1 MTQVE
6 RGPTARGFSFARTRF
21 TLDDARTRGRALR
34 ETFPRR
40 ALARFAQPDRDPI
53 AILEQQNADRLTELV
68 PIRIGRMLESP
79 FSYYRGTAA
88 VMANDLALDAST
100 GLDVVVCG
108 DAHVSNFG
116 LFASP
121 ERRVVFDLNDS
132 TKLPTGHGSG
142 MSSDSSRAH

>member
-34 ETFPRR
+34 ATFPRR
-40 ALARFAQPDRDPI
+40 
-53 AILEQQNADRLTELV
+53 T
-68 PIRIGRMLESP
+68 LESP

-121 ERRVVFDLNDS
+121 ERRVVFDL
-132 TKLPTGHGSG
+132 
-142 MSSDSSRAH
+142 SDSSRAH